1 MKLVQEMV
9 AQVQLGEEEDL
20 MVGLVPSLEHVGP
33 TNAER
38 IRAVIVKPIIGTMG
52 LDWGTRGGNK

>member
-1 MKLVQEMV
+1 MV

-38 IRAVIVKPIIGTMG
+38 IRAVIVKPIIRTMG